1 VLLEDILDEYHLELG
16 DFNDDLSE
24 FSGDTLGY
32 MITHKL
38 ERFPENEEIISFKFK
53 KNIDGSK

>member
-1 VLLEDILDEYHLELG
+1 
-16 DFNDDLSE
+16 
-24 FSGDTLGY
+24 

-53 KNIDGSK
+53 KNIDGSKWKLECKILRIHDAKIGKVEVKLVNKEKTETK